1 MELNDILLILE
12 KFEESD
18 LMELKVRLKGDEFV
32 ASRSKSAEKLSGFS
46 RDLDSSEK
54 DSAEASKVPAQKGN
68 FGQEVLRS
76 SSIANEPKPTED
88 LKEAKMEGMKSVTS
102 PIVGTFFARPSAK
115 DEPFVRLNGKVRKG
129 EVLCILE
136 AMKIM
141 NEIKSPV
148 DGTIRKIFLEDL
160 DMADFGKPLFIIEE
174 E

>member
-32 ASRSKSAEKLSGFS
+32 ASRSKSTEKLSSPS
-46 RDLDSSEK
+46 RELDLSES
-54 DSAEASKVPAQKGN
+54 DSAQTRKSPAHKGN
-68 FGQEVLRS
+68 FGQEILKNSAVT
-76 SSIANEPKPTED
+76 NEPKSSEN
-88 LKEAKMEGMKSVTS
+88 LEEVEMEGMKSVTS